1 MLPDK
6 CTTRKPGSE
15 RRAGPPMLR
24 PGAGLHARFLSILPR
39 IVTHGRVYFRHLRRA
54 DQEEAVQEMV
64 ALSWK
69 WFVRLAGRGKDATRF
84 PSALA
89 TYAVRSGRRACGQEK
104 GRDALSPSAQRRHG
118 FLVSAL
124 PEVSALSDN
133 PLSEA
138 LADNTRTPPD
148 EQCAFRLDFPAWR
161 LTRAER
167 DRRIIDELMAGERT
181 LDVAGRHG
189 LSPGR
194 VSQLRREFLLDWRRY
209 CDEPPQVV

>member
-1 MLPDK
+1 MVSHKYPA
-6 CTTRKPGSE
+6 RKPGVPQ
-15 RRAGPPMLR
+15 RATPPLLA

-39 IVTHGRVYFRHLRRA
+39 IATHGRVYFRHLRRA
-54 DQEEAVQEMV
+54 DREEAIQEMV

-69 WFVRLAGRGKDATRF
+69 WFLRLAGRGKDATRF

-89 TYAVRSGRRACGQEK
+89 SYAARAVRSGRRVCGQER

-124 PEVSALSDN
+124 PEVSTLSDN

-161 LTRAER
+161 LSRAER
-167 DRRIIDELMAGERT
+167 DRRIIDELMRGERT

-189 LSPGR
+189 LSPAR
-194 VSQLRREFLLDWRRY
+194 VSQLRREFHADWARF
-209 CDEPPQVV
+209 CGAE

>member
-1 MLPDK
+1 M
-6 CTTRKPGSE
+6 TTPSD
-15 RRAGPPMLR
+15 PIPL
-24 PGAGLHARFLSILPR
+24 ARLQAAFIALILPK
-39 IVTHGRVYFRHLRRA
+39 VLSHGRVYFRHIRCRHQ
-54 DQEEAVQEMV
+54 QEELLAEMTG
-64 ALSWK
+64 LCWK
-69 WFVRLAGRGKDATRF
+69 WHLRLAERGKDAARF
-84 PSALA
+84 PTALA
-89 TYAVRSGRRACGQEK
+89 TFAARAVRSGRRACGQER

-124 PEVSALSDN
+124 PEVSTLSDN
-133 PLSEA
+133 PLCEA

-189 LSPGR
+189 LSPAR
-194 VSQLRREFLLDWRRY
+194 VSQLRREFHTDWARF
-209 CDEPPQVV
+209 CGAEQ

>member
-1 MLPDK
+1 MVSHK
-6 CTTRKPGSE
+6 CAPRKPGIS
-15 RRAGPPMLR
+15 RRAIPPLLA

-39 IVTHGRVYFRHLRRA
+39 IATHGRVYFRHLRRA

-64 ALSWK
+64 ALCWK
-69 WFVRLAGRGKDATRF
+69 WFLRLAARGKDATRF

-89 TYAVRSGRRACGQEK
+89 SYAARAVRSGRRVCGHEK
-104 GRDALSPSAQRRHG
+104 ARDALSPSAQRRHG
-118 FLVSAL
+118 FLVSTL
-124 PEVSALSDN
+124 PEVSTLSDN

-189 LSPGR
+189 LSPAR
-194 VSQLRREFLLDWRRY
+194 VSQLRREFHADWARF
-209 CDEPPQVV
+209 CGATE

>member
-1 MLPDK
+1 
-6 CTTRKPGSE
+6 
-15 RRAGPPMLR
+15 MLR

-39 IVTHGRVYFRHLRRA
+39 IVTHGRVYFRHLRSA
-54 DQEEAVQEMV
+54 DQEEAIQETV
-64 ALSWK
+64 ALCWK

-89 TYAVRSGRRACGQEK
+89 SYAARAVRSGRRVCGQERR
-104 GRDALSPSAQRRHG
+104 RDALSPSAQRRHG
-118 FLVSAL
+118 FLVSTL
-124 PEVSALSDN
+124 PEVSTLSDN

-161 LTRAER
+161 ASRAER

-189 LSPGR
+189 LSPAR
-194 VSQLRREFLLDWRRY
+194 VSQLRRELHNDWARF
-209 CDEPPQVV
+209 CGAE

>member
-39 IVTHGRVYFRHLRRA
+39 IATHGRVYFRHLRRA
-54 DQEEAVQEMV
+54 DQEEAIQEMV

-69 WFVRLAGRGKDATRF
+69 WFVRLAARGKDATRF

-89 TYAVRSGRRACGQEK
+89 TYAARAVRSGRRACGQER

-118 FLVSAL
+118 FLVSTL
-124 PEVSALSDN
+124 PDVSTLTDN

-138 LADNTRTPPD
+138 LADNSKSPPD
-148 EQCAFRLDFPAWR
+148 QQAMFRIDFP
-161 LTRAER
+161 
-167 DRRIIDELMAGERT
+167 
-181 LDVAGRHG
+181 
-189 LSPGR
+189 S
-194 VSQLRREFLLDWRRY
+194 
-209 CDEPPQVV
+209 